1 MLKISL
7 IVFSS
12 GGVSSTQSRPLDPKR
27 TAKLLHNE
35 KENKSPWQ
43 NHNVYNSSSLFHKV
57 SVLSKRLYR
66 LIHSSSFLHILQFAS
81 MQGLLPLK
89 LNFFKLNKECCCSS
103 IRTSFQHSQDRA
115 WGTFLYMPITVLI
128 TNSGYCQS
136 FPSLA
141 CLQLN
146 NLLN

>member
-57 SVLSKRLYR
+57 SVLSKEVLQAYP
-66 LIHSSSFLHILQFAS
+66 LIIFPTYTAVYKYAGFI
-81 MQGLLPLK
+81 
-89 LNFFKLNKECCCSS
+89 
-103 IRTSFQHSQDRA
+103 
-115 WGTFLYMPITVLI
+115 TFEI
-128 TNSGYCQS
+128 
-136 FPSLA
+136 
-141 CLQLN
+141 
-146 NLLN
+146 